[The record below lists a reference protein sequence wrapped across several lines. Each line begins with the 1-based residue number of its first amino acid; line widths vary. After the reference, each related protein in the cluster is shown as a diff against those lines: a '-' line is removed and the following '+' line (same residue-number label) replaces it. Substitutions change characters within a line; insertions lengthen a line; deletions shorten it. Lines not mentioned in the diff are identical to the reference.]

1 MRGHR
6 EFVTLDKAGHPL
18 HCTERLESESLGRGS
33 LEASSPRTR
42 SPWIHCRSPLPQQEA
57 VTVGEASFK
66 TGGGSAGAARGRQ
79 EEQGLWLPALFFR
92 RQYRQ
97 RQWFREGSCGLRVWL
112 ADQPDRSTHSRQTS
126 QTSSFGPLRGEGVES
141 SYIKTWRTFLRFF
154 FFFFPF
160 LSICCVY
167 VLQ

>member
-1 MRGHR
+1 M
-6 EFVTLDKAGHPL
+6 
-18 HCTERLESESLGRGS
+18 
-33 LEASSPRTR
+33 
-42 SPWIHCRSPLPQQEA
+42 
-57 VTVGEASFK
+57 GEASFK
-66 TGGGSAGAARGRQ
+66 TGGGRAGAVWGRQ

-112 ADQPDRSTHSRQTS
+112 ADQPDRSAHSRQTS
-126 QTSSFGPLRGEGVES
+126 QTSSFGLYVERVWKVPTLKHGGLFSGV
-141 SYIKTWRTFLRFF
+141 FF
-154 FFFFPF
+154 FFSF